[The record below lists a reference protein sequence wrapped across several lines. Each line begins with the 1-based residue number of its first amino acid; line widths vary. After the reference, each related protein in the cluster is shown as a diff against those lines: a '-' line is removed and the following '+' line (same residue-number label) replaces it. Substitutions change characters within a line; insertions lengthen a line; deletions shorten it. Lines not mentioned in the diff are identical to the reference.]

1 VNPVPLE
8 LNDAPNLG
16 LPPTISEVIAK
27 HLRNAIVTG
36 QLHEG
41 EPIRQD
47 EVAALFKVSKI
58 PVREALKHLEAEG
71 LVAFQR
77 NRGAVVHSLS
87 EPEIVQIYE
96 VRAMLESNAI
106 RLSVPNM
113 TPATLER
120 AQGLSDKFARED
132 DRFRWA
138 ELHWAFHSCLYE
150 DARRPFLMNLIQ
162 SINNRTERYLHIQL
176 TRGDGR
182 ETADTEHQALVDI
195 CRRGDAE
202 GAARQVHEHIMS
214 ACELLRRYLPQPSAQ
229 DAAVADEKGA

>member
-1 VNPVPLE
+1 M
-8 LNDAPNLG
+8 
-16 LPPTISEVIAK
+16 
-27 HLRNAIVTG
+27 
-36 QLHEG
+36 
-41 EPIRQD
+41 
-47 EVAALFKVSKI
+47 AALFKVSKI

-120 AQGLSDKFARED
+120 AQRLCIEFAREQ

-138 ELHWAFHSCLYE
+138 ALHWAFHSGLYE
-150 DARRPFLMNLIQ
+150 DAQRPFLMSLIQ
-162 SINNRTERYLHIQL
+162 SINNRTERYLHLQL

-182 ETADTEHQALVDI
+182 QTADTEHQALVDA
-195 CRRGDAE
+195 CRRGDAD
-202 GAARQVHEHIMS
+202 GAARMVQEHIMS
-214 ACELLRRYLPQPSAQ
+214 ACELLRRHLPGPGAAPGGSSQ
-229 DAAVADEKGA
+229 DAA

>member
-1 VNPVPLE
+1 MSVPLE
-8 LNDAPNLG
+8 PNQATDLG
-16 LPPTISEVIAK
+16 LPQAISQVIAR

-47 EVAALFKVSKI
+47 DVAALFNVSKI

-87 EPEIVQIYE
+87 EAEIVQIFE

-106 RLSVPNM
+106 RWAVPNM
-113 TPATLER
+113 TAATLER
-120 AQGLSDKFARED
+120 AQALCDAFAREQ
-132 DRFRWA
+132 DRLRWV
-138 ELHWAFHSCLYE
+138 ELHWAFHSCLYA
-150 DARRPFLMNLIQ
+150 DAHRPFLLDLIQ

-176 TRGDGR
+176 TEGDGR
-182 ETADTEHQALVDI
+182 LVADTEHQSLVDA

-202 GAARQVHEHIMS
+202 GAASQVHEHITS
-214 ACELLRRYLPQPSAQ
+214 ACELLRRHLPPSARL
-229 DAAVADEKGA
+229 EGTPR

>member
-1 VNPVPLE
+1 LQLPNV
-8 LNDAPNLG
+8 PNLG
-16 LPPTISEVIAK
+16 QIPTNSEVIAK
-27 HLRNAIVTG
+27 HLRSAIVTG
-36 QLHEG
+36 QLRDG

-87 EPEIVQIYE
+87 EDEIVQIYE
-96 VRAMLESNAI
+96 VRAMLESNAM

-120 AQGLSDKFARED
+120 AQRLCDEFARERD
-132 DRFRWA
+132 VLRWSQM
-138 ELHWAFHSCLYE
+138 HWALHSCLYE
-150 DARRPFLMNLIQ
+150 DARRPFLMNMIQ

-176 TRGDGR
+176 TRDDGWD
-182 ETADTEHQALVDI
+182 TANSEHQALIDA

-202 GAARQVHEHIMS
+202 AAARMVHDHIMD
-214 ACELLRRYLPQPSAQ
+214 ACRLLRRHLPEPSAQ
-229 DAAVADEKGA
+229 PATAAGEKSA

>member
-1 VNPVPLE
+1 MSVPLE
-8 LNDAPNLG
+8 PTQATDLG
-16 LPPTISEVIAK
+16 MPQAISQVIAR
-27 HLRNAIVTG
+27 HLRVAIVTG

-47 EVAALFKVSKI
+47 DVAALFNVSKI

-87 EPEIVQIYE
+87 EAEIVQIFE

-106 RLSVPNM
+106 RWAVPNM
-113 TPATLER
+113 SAATLAR
-120 AQGLSDKFARED
+120 AQALCDEFSRER
-132 DRFRWA
+132 DRLRWV
-138 ELHWAFHSCLYE
+138 ELHWAFHSCLYA
-150 DARRPFLMNLIQ
+150 DAQRPFLLDLIQ

-176 TRGDGR
+176 TEGDGR
-182 ETADTEHQALVDI
+182 LVADTEHQSLIDA

-202 GAARQVHEHIMS
+202 GAARQVQEHITS
-214 ACELLRRYLPQPSAQ
+214 ACELLRRHLPASARL
-229 DAAVADEKGA
+229 EGTTR

>member
-1 VNPVPLE
+1 MPLD
-8 LNDAPNLG
+8 LNDVPNLG
-16 LPPTISEVIAK
+16 LPPTISDVIAK

-47 EVAALFKVSKI
+47 EVAAMFKVSKI

-87 EPEIVQIYE
+87 ESEIVQIYE
-96 VRAMLESNAI
+96 VRAMLESNAM
-106 RLSVPNM
+106 RLSVPRM

-120 AQGLSDKFARED
+120 AQRLCDEFAQEHD
-132 DRFRWA
+132 PFRWA
-138 ELHWAFHSCLYE
+138 ELHWAFHSCLYQ
-150 DARRPFLMNLIQ
+150 DAQRPFLMNLIQ

-176 TRGDGR
+176 TRDGGR
-182 ETADTEHQALVDI
+182 DTADTEHQALVDA
-195 CRRGDAE
+195 CRRDDADE
-202 GAARQVHEHIMS
+202 AARLVHEHIMA
-214 ACELLRRYLPQPSAQ
+214 ACELLRRHLPQPDAQ
-229 DAAVADEKGA
+229 DGAAGKGGA

>member
-1 VNPVPLE
+1 MSLE
-8 LNDAPNLG
+8 LSDVPNLG
-16 LPPTISEVIAK
+16 QSPTNSEVIAQ

-77 NRGAVVHSLS
+77 NRGAVVHSPS
-87 EPEIVQIYE
+87 EAEIVQVYE

-106 RLSVPNM
+106 RLAVPNM
-113 TPATLER
+113 TAATLDK
-120 AQGLSDKFARED
+120 AQRMCDEFAREQD
-132 DRFRWA
+132 PFRWA
-138 ELHWAFHSCLYE
+138 RLHWEFHSCLYR
-150 DARRPFLMNLIQ
+150 DAGRDFLLNMIQ

-176 TRGDGR
+176 TRENGR
-182 ETADTEHQALVDI
+182 DTADTEHQALVDA
-195 CRRGDAE
+195 CRRGDPAE
-202 GAARQVHEHIMS
+202 AARMVHEHIMR
-214 ACELLRRYLPQPSAQ
+214 ACSLLQRHLPKPT
-229 DAAVADEKGA
+229 AA

>member
-1 VNPVPLE
+1 MPLE
-8 LNDAPNLG
+8 LNDVPNLG

-47 EVAALFKVSKI
+47 EVAAAFKVSKI

-87 EPEIVQIYE
+87 ESEVVQIFE

-106 RLSVPNM
+106 RLSVPQM
-113 TPATLER
+113 TAATLER
-120 AQGLSDKFARED
+120 AQRLCDDFAREH

-138 ELHWAFHSCLYE
+138 ELHWAFHSCLYK
-150 DARRPFLMNLIQ
+150 DAQRPFLLDMIQ

-176 TRGDGR
+176 TKDGGR
-182 ETADTEHQALVDI
+182 DTADTEHQALVDA

-202 GAARQVHEHIMS
+202 GAARLVHDHIMT
-214 ACELLRRYLPQPSAQ
+214 ACELLRRHLPKSPAP
-229 DAAVADEKGA
+229 DAAAIAENGA

>member
-1 VNPVPLE
+1 VSLE
-8 LNDAPNLG
+8 LPDVPNLG
-16 LPPTISEVIAK
+16 QSPTNSEVIAQ

-36 QLHEG
+36 QWREG

-77 NRGAVVHSLS
+77 NRGAVVHSPS
-87 EPEIVQIYE
+87 EDEIVQIYE

-106 RLSVPNM
+106 RWAVPHM

-120 AQGLSDKFARED
+120 AQRLCDEFAREQD
-132 DRFRWA
+132 PFRWA
-138 ELHWAFHSCLYE
+138 RLHWAFHSCLYE
-150 DARRPFLMNLIQ
+150 DAGRPFLLNMIQ

-176 TRGDGR
+176 TREDGR
-182 ETADTEHQALVDI
+182 GTADAEHQALVDT
-195 CRRGDAE
+195 CRRGDPEA
-202 GAARQVHEHIMS
+202 AARLVQEHIMD
-214 ACELLRRYLPQPSAQ
+214 ACKLLRRHLPKP
-229 DAAVADEKGA
+229 AAD